1 MAKSYTLGEKSVKA
15 LAKLFRDE
23 ANRSRTTPQ
32 PRGVVRTSPGG
43 RLLVKTDAAHAKS
56 ASGTCSIYTG
66 TPGSESDTGENI
78 TAYNKFADL
87 ASGKW
92 AWAANNGSGWYLIA
106 GEC

>member
-1 MAKSYTLGEKSVKA
+1 MAKSYALGEKSVKA
-15 LAKLFRDE
+15 LSRLIREHDA
-23 ANRSRTTPQ
+23 RSKTVPQ
-32 PRGVVRTSPGG
+32 TRGVVRLGFGG

-66 TPGSESDTGENI
+66 TPGSETDTGENI
-78 TAYNKFADL
+78 TAFNKFADL

-92 AWAANNGSGWYLIA
+92 AWAANNGHGWYLTA